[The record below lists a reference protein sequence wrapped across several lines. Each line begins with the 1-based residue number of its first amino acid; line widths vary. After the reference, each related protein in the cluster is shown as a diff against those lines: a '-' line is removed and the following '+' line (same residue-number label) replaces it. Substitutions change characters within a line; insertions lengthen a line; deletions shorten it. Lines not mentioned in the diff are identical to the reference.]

1 MIGVDT
7 ALMFYCQPME
17 IVMIS
22 FRIDIARKNDERL
35 VYDKIDNLFLFTHPP
50 IQQRT
55 EEVQGDG
62 LRLIMSSSSADD
74 VNNKGSNLVQ
84 LTLSQSMELEGI
96 VIRYDISKMHRLI
109 LVGLNHKYANKT
121 IVSNL
126 YSDWVKTTD
135 TLLCALPMFLSLGN
149 R

>member
-1 MIGVDT
+1 M
-7 ALMFYCQPME
+7 A
-17 IVMIS
+17 
-22 FRIDIARKNDERL
+22 
-35 VYDKIDNLFLFTHPP
+35 YDKIDNLFLFTHPY

-55 EEVQGDG
+55 EEVAGG
-62 LRLIMSSSSADD
+62 LRWIMASATAD
-74 VNNKGSNLVQ
+74 VDNNGNDF
-84 LTLSQSMELEGI
+84 TLSQSTERKGI

-135 TLLCALPMFLSLGN
+135 TLLCALPMFLSL
-149 R
+149 